1 MSNTMPAV
9 VPTPV
14 PTPVPT
20 AVPAV
25 FPAHATA
32 LDVLR
37 QVLSH
42 YSDAPAEKIVPE
54 AELADLQV
62 DSLTLAELLF
72 ELEDRIGVPMAEP
85 AELPRRVSD
94 ILRLIE
100 PHMAQIRARAAA

>member
-1 MSNTMPAV
+1 MSITMPAT
-9 VPTPV
+9 VPI
-14 PTPVPT
+14 
-20 AVPAV
+20 AVP
-25 FPAHATA
+25 PHATA

-37 QVLSH
+37 QVLGH

-85 AELPRRVSD
+85 AELPKRVSD
-94 ILRLIE
+94 ILLLIE
-100 PHMAQIRARAAA
+100 PHMAQIRAKAAA

>member
-1 MSNTMPAV
+1 MIATMPAAIPAV
-9 VPTPV
+9 VPTVV
-14 PTPVPT
+14 PT
-20 AVPAV
+20 
-25 FPAHATA
+25 HATA

-37 QVLSH
+37 QVLGH

-85 AELPRRVSD
+85 AELPKRVSD
-94 ILRLIE
+94 ILLLIE
-100 PHMAQIRARAAA
+100 PHIAQIRAKAAA

>member
-1 MSNTMPAV
+1 MSITMPA
-9 VPTPV
+9 
-14 PTPVPT
+14 
-20 AVPAV
+20 AVPIAV
-25 FPAHATA
+25 PPHATA

-37 QVLSH
+37 QVLGH

-85 AELPRRVSD
+85 AELPKRVSD
-94 ILRLIE
+94 ILLLIE
-100 PHMAQIRARAAA
+100 PHMAQIRAKAAA

>member
-1 MSNTMPAV
+1 MSITMPATA
-9 VPTPV
+9 PI
-14 PTPVPT
+14 
-20 AVPAV
+20 AVP
-25 FPAHATA
+25 PHTTA

-37 QVLSH
+37 QVLGH

-85 AELPRRVSD
+85 AELPKRVSD
-94 ILRLIE
+94 ILLLIE
-100 PHMAQIRARAAA
+100 PHMAQIRAKAAA